1 MLECISWQYLAEP
14 LGVSLVD
21 NTVILLMKLA
31 NVKTTFDESDEQEI
45 EFRVVP
51 GLNHPLILGL

>member
-1 MLECISWQYLAEP
+1 MPECISWWYLAET

-21 NTVILLMKLA
+21 NTVVILMKLA
-31 NVKTTFDESDEQEI
+31 NVKTAFDGSNEQEI

-51 GLNHPLILGL
+51 RLNHPLLLGL